1 MDNFDLRKYLAE
13 GRLLKEEINSEL
25 EDYIVDLFDQSV
37 EEEEGQQEGIWEKEE
52 YASDDY
58 EDAEVFLKLVDY
70 LKSTG
75 SKYTLEGNPDI
86 NLELLSNGDI
96 KWSANVVFESLKENN
111 NKGLYVTYDED
122 ITDIRWENP
131 ERLYS
136 KYPDGKTRRIGF
148 SSPVNLENRAT
159 LTTIYN
165 YISNIYG
172 PGEMDW
178 RDDQE
183 VEYIIK

>member
-25 EDYIVDLFDQSV
+25 EDYIVGLFDQSV
-37 EEEEGQQEGIWEKEE
+37 EEEEGLQDGVWEKEE

-58 EDAEVFLKLVDY
+58 EDAEVFLELIDY

-75 SKYTLEGNPDI
+75 GKYTLEGDPDI
-86 NLELLSNGDI
+86 NLELLPNGDI

-111 NKGLYVTYDED
+111 SGLYITYDED
-122 ITDIRWENP
+122 ITDIRG
-131 ERLYS
+131 S
-136 KYPDGKTRRIGF
+136 KGETRRIGF
-148 SSPVNLENRAT
+148 SKPVNFENSAMNDA
-159 LTTIYN
+159 IYKH
-165 YISNIYG
+165 ISNIYG

-183 VEYIIK
+183 LEYTIS

>member
-25 EDYIVDLFDQSV
+25 E
-37 EEEEGQQEGIWEKEE
+37 
-52 YASDDY
+52 
-58 EDAEVFLKLVDY
+58 
-70 LKSTG
+70 
-75 SKYTLEGNPDI
+75 
-86 NLELLSNGDI
+86 
-96 KWSANVVFESLKENN
+96 SLKEDNQ
-111 NKGLYVTYDED
+111 GLYITYDDD

-136 KYPDGKTRRIGF
+136 KYPEGKTRRIGF
-148 SSPVNLENRAT
+148 SKPVNFENSAT
-159 LTTIYN
+159 NDAIYK

-183 VEYIIK
+183 LEYIID